1 METLA
6 HEVSA
11 LNASVKQQ
19 EDRHA
24 DVLAEV
30 KNQLG
35 VQMAQM
41 QAQLQNNGMD
51 ELKQMLSDSQTA
63 RTQEAAAAGESAE
76 LEKLEEE
83 LSKLRA
89 ELSNNSDCGVKLQA
103 TQEKLVAADAML
115 SLARQENAQTR
126 EEAKQSEVRARM
138 AVCACAGLGSGKTI
152 VCVFRAALHPSVC
165 NLDAE
170 SCCCCKWS

>member
-1 METLA
+1 MCLQDLGGLGGLAAEMQVGEVESLA

-11 LNASVKQQ
+11 LNASVKQN

-30 KNQLG
+30 KTQLG

-41 QAQLQNNGMD
+41 QAQLQNNGME

-83 LSKLRA
+83 LSSLKA
-89 ELSNNSDCGVKLQA
+89 QLSSNGDCSVKLQA
-103 TQEKLVAADAML
+103 TEEKLVAADAML
-115 SLARQENAQTR
+115 SMARLENAQTR
-126 EEAKQSEVRARM
+126 EEAKQSEVRARA
-138 AVCACAGLGSGKTI
+138 AVCVVG
-152 VCVFRAALHPSVC
+152 VWEAA
-165 NLDAE
+165 
-170 SCCCCKWS
+170 KQ